1 MWFKELILKLPVG
14 RRWVTFGN
22 ELTSTRTMESGSAIL
37 VEYVVQSDD
46 DEVIVKK
53 TKNVKLTSACPAYI
67 EDAADVAIAT
77 GTAAVENGTTVATG
91 SVGRS
96 NMSHHKCVVKSTGRR
111 QIGKGYTHKN

>member
-1 MWFKELILKLPVG
+1 MFVFMWFKELILKLPVG

-53 TKNVKLTSACPAYI
+53 NQEC
-67 EDAADVAIAT
+67 
-77 GTAAVENGTTVATG
+77 
-91 SVGRS
+91 
-96 NMSHHKCVVKSTGRR
+96 
-111 QIGKGYTHKN
+111 QTHERLSGVH